1 MTGRRCFGSVRL
13 MGSGRFQASYWAGG
27 RRHVAEVTFPTK
39 ADAQTFLDTVS
50 ADMHRGLWTDPAD
63 GEITVTQLS
72 ELWLAANPTKRATT
86 QATDEIAL
94 RVHILPSLGAM
105 EIAKVKPPHI
115 HALIAQWMATG
126 SAPRTVRRQYATLRA
141 MFAFAVQCDWIS
153 RTPCRAVKLPTVTS
167 TRRHTL
173 TPEDVTAIAE
183 ATRAQHRPMV
193 WIGAVLG
200 LRWSEVAGLRVG
212 RVDFLQRTLTVAE
225 AVTRD
230 GKGRPVLSPPKST
243 AGSRTLAIPPVLA
256 DILAEHMVKCGLT
269 LADHDRFLFES
280 RNRTPLRYSNWR
292 RQSWVPATLAAGHPD
307 AGFHDL
313 RRASATALVR
323 RGIDVK
329 TVQARLGHSDPRL
342 TLQVYA
348 EVVQEEEQNA
358 AEVLGEHFLPSV
370 RNRPR
375 VVG

>member
-1 MTGRRCFGSVRL
+1 M
-13 MGSGRFQASYWAGG
+13 
-27 RRHVAEVTFPTK
+27 AEVTFRTK
-39 ADAQTFLDTVS
+39 SDAQTYLDTVS

-63 GEITVTQLS
+63 GEITVSELS
-72 ELWLAANPTKRATT
+72 VLWLASNPSKRATT

-94 RVHILPSLGAM
+94 RVHILPTLGDKQ
-105 EIAKVKPPHI
+105 IAKVKPPHI
-115 HALIAQWMATG
+115 HALMSEWVAKA
-126 SAPRTVRRQYATLRA
+126 APRTVRRQYATLRA

-153 RTPCRAVKLPTVTS
+153 RTPCRAVKLPPVTS

-173 TPEDVTAIAE
+173 TPADVTAIAE
-183 ATRAQHRPMV
+183 ATEPLYRPMV
-193 WIGAVLG
+193 WLGAVLG
-200 LRWSEVAGLRVG
+200 LRWSEVAALRVG

-230 GKGRPVLSPPKST
+230 GKGRPVLSPPKSA
-243 AGSRTLAIPPVLA
+243 AGSRTLAIPPALA
-256 DILAEHMVKCGLT
+256 DILAGHMVNCGLR
-269 LADHDRFLFES
+269 LVDSDRFLFES
-280 RNRTPLRYSNWR
+280 RNETPLRYSNWR
-292 RQSWVPATLAAGHPD
+292 RSVWVPATSAAGHPD

-323 RGIDVK
+323 RGIDIK

-348 EVVQEEEQNA
+348 EVVQEAEQNA
-358 AEVLGEHFLPSV
+358 AEVLGEHFLPPIRS
-370 RNRPR
+370 RPR

>member
-1 MTGRRCFGSVRL
+1 

-63 GEITVTQLS
+63 GEIAVTQLS

-115 HALIAQWMATG
+115 HALIAQWIATG

-141 MFAFAVQCDWIS
+141 IFAFAVQCDWIS
-153 RTPCRAVKLPTVTS
+153 RTPCRAVKLPPVTS

-173 TPEDVTAIAE
+173 TTDDVVAIAE
-183 ATRAQHRPMV
+183 ATEKLYRPMV
-193 WIGAVLG
+193 WLGAVLG

-212 RVDFLQRTLTVAE
+212 RVNFLQRTLTVAE

-230 GKGRPVLSPPKST
+230 AKGRPVLSPPKST
-243 AGSRTLAIPPVLA
+243 AGSRTLAIPPALA
-256 DILAEHMVKCGLT
+256 DILAEHMTNCGLT
-269 LADHDRFLFES
+269 LADDDRFFFES
-280 RNRTPLRYSNWR
+280 RNTTPLRYSNWR
-292 RQSWVPATLAAGHPD
+292 RSIWVPAATAAGHPN

-313 RRASATALVR
+313 RRASATALVNQ
-323 RGIDVK
+323 GIDIK
-329 TVQARLGHSDPRL
+329 TVQVRLGHSDPRL
-342 TLQVYA
+342 TLEVYA
-348 EVVQEEEQNA
+348 EVVQEAEQQA
-358 AEVLGEHFLPSV
+358 ATILGELFLRRS
-370 RNRPR
+370 PR
-375 VVG
+375 GSRSAG